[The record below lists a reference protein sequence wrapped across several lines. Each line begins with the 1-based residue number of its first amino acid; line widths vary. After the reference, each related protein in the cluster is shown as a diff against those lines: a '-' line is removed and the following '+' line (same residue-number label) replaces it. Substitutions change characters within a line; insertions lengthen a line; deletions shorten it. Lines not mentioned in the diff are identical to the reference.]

1 MYQRILV
8 PVDGSATSSRGLEE
22 AIRVA
27 MMSHGKLRLIHVIDE
42 LSFALA
48 MDASWGG
55 TSGWIEMLREGG
67 AKLLDEAA
75 AQVHSAGLDV
85 ESVLFDNFAGP
96 VDVQV
101 VKEAVDWK
109 ADLIVLGTHGR
120 RGVGRVV
127 MGSSAERILRTAPVP
142 VLLVR
147 TPEAQQAATEA
158 IAAQPATRARA
169 TPVLPPHITVSLPS
183 AALAVERV

>member
-8 PVDGSATSSRGLEE
+8 PVDGSPTSNRGLEE

-27 MMSHGKLRLIHVIDE
+27 LMSHGRLRLVHVIDE
-42 LSFALA
+42 LSFVLA

-55 TSGWIEMLREGG
+55 TGGWLEVLREAG

-75 AQVHSAGLDV
+75 ALVRSAGLDV
-85 ESVLFDNFAGP
+85 ESVLYDNVAGP
-96 VDVQV
+96 VDQQIVN
-101 VKEAVDWK
+101 EAVAWK

-147 TPEAQQAATEA
+147 AAEAAAAVTTSKQEAVVQPE
-158 IAAQPATRARA
+158 
-169 TPVLPPHITVSLPS
+169 HIHVSLPS

>member
-8 PVDGSATSSRGLEE
+8 PVDGSPTSTRGLEE

-27 MMSHGKLRLIHVIDE
+27 LMSHGKLRLIHVIDE

-55 TSGWIEMLREGG
+55 TSGWIEVLREGG
-67 AKLLDEAA
+67 AKLLDDAA
-75 AQVHSAGLDV
+75 AQVHSAGLLV
-85 ESVLFDNFAGP
+85 ESVMFDNFAGP

-101 VKEAVDWK
+101 VKEAIDWN

-120 RGVGRVV
+120 RGVGRIV

-147 TPEAQQAATEA
+147 TTEAQLAAIDA
-158 IAAQPATRARA
+158 IAAQAAALPKAA
-169 TPVLPPHITVSLPS
+169 PSLPPHTTANLPS
-183 AALAVERV
+183 ASLAIERV

>member
-8 PVDGSATSSRGLEE
+8 PIDGSPTSSRGLEE

-27 MMSHGKLRLIHVIDE
+27 LTSHGKLRLIHVIDE

-55 TSGWIEMLREGG
+55 TSGWIEVLREGG
-67 AKLLDEAA
+67 AKLLDDAA
-75 AQVHSAGLDV
+75 AQVHSAGVEV
-85 ESVLFDNFAGP
+85 ESVMFDNFAGP

-101 VKEAVDWK
+101 VKDAIDWK

-120 RGVGRVV
+120 RGVGRMV

-147 TPEAQQAATEA
+147 TPEAQLAAIEA
-158 IAAQPATRARA
+158 AAAQSSAQPKTPA
-169 TPVLPPHITVSLPS
+169 LPPHITVSLAS
-183 AALAVERV
+183 AALAIERA